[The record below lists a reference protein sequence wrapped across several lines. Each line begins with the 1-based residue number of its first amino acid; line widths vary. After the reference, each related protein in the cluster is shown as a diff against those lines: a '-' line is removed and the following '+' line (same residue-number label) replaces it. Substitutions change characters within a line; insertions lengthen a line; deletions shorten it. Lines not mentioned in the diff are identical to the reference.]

1 MTIQKETKEQKA
13 KRLAK
18 FWPNKAVRYLVFL
31 STPKHLMFKK
41 TWVLAQL
48 LSWAI
53 LDQRPHQR
61 ASNSKKKSN
70 SAIPKGMITVRC
82 ATEVGN
88 FALAWLLHRQLQSQR
103 KMDEKTLSEMVKLF
117 EARGGFRV
125 FLLAH
130 GAHDLYERA
139 RQSQRELRYVYW
151 IVDYLCRCKKYVSD
165 GDKLDIETAK
175 QFVAQCAPE
184 RENTFGLSKIE
195 KIWLTYKDAAPYIF
209 AFYGILSRGL
219 KQKAS
224 PDEVMEFIA
233 KLASDGPRLK
243 QLIGRAAYAADILN
257 GLARDVRINDFKNSE
272 RAAPPLRRF
281 DADERKII
289 ESCDPKELTRKDQ
302 KDYRPKHRKV
312 LLTPVLPDP
321 SQ

>member
-48 LSWAI
+48 LAWAI

-117 EARGGFRV
+117 EARGGFHA

-130 GAHDLYERA
+130 GAYDTN
-139 RQSQRELRYVYW
+139 
-151 IVDYLCRCKKYVSD
+151 
-165 GDKLDIETAK
+165 GAK
-175 QFVAQCAPE
+175 
-184 RENTFGLSKIE
+184 
-195 KIWLTYKDAAPYIF
+195 D
-209 AFYGILSRGL
+209 
-219 KQKAS
+219 
-224 PDEVMEFIA
+224 
-233 KLASDGPRLK
+233 
-243 QLIGRAAYAADILN
+243 
-257 GLARDVRINDFKNSE
+257 
-272 RAAPPLRRF
+272 
-281 DADERKII
+281 
-289 ESCDPKELTRKDQ
+289 
-302 KDYRPKHRKV
+302 
-312 LLTPVLPDP
+312 
-321 SQ
+321 

>member
-1 MTIQKETKEQKA
+1 VIATTKIAVYLGDMEGRSMPIRIETKEQKA
-13 KRLAK
+13 KRLVK
-18 FWPNKAVRYLVFL
+18 FWPDKAVRYLDL
-31 STPKHLMFKK
+31 SKPKHLMFKK

-48 LSWAI
+48 LAWAI

-61 ASNSKKKSN
+61 ASNSKEKSG

-82 ATEVGN
+82 ATDVGN

-103 KMDEKTLSEMVKLF
+103 KLSEKTLSEMRKLF

-224 PDEVMEFIA
+224 LDEVMEFIA

-243 QLIGRAAYAADILN
+243 KLIGRAAYAADILN
-257 GLARDVRINDFKNSE
+257 GLAFDVRINDFKNSE
-272 RAAPPLRRF
+272 RAVPPLHSF
-281 DADERKII
+281 NTVKSAMINKIDRNAPI
-289 ESCDPKELTRKDQ
+289 A
-302 KDYRPKHRKV
+302 
-312 LLTPVLPDP
+312 
-321 SQ
+321 

>member
-18 FWPNKAVRYLVFL
+18 FWPDKAARYLVL

-48 LSWAI
+48 LAWAI

-61 ASNSKKKSN
+61 ASNSKEKSG

-103 KMDEKTLSEMVKLF
+103 KMDKKTLSEMVKLF

-125 FLLAH
+125 FLLMH

-139 RQSQRELRYVYW
+139 RKAERKLRFVYW
-151 IVDYLCRCKKYVSD
+151 IVDYLCRGKKYVFD
-165 GDKLDIETAK
+165 DDKLNIETAK
-175 QFVAQCAPE
+175 QFIFKNQRAAKGK
-184 RENTFGLSKIE
+184 RAYGLSQIE

-219 KQKAS
+219 KQKVS

-243 QLIGRAAYAADILN
+243 KLIGRAAYAAYILN
-257 GLARDVRINDFKNSE
+257 GLAFDVRINDFKNGK
-272 RAAPPLRRF
+272 RAEPPLRS
-281 DADERKII
+281 INTI
-289 ESCDPKELTRKDQ
+289 EKARINSIDRNAPIA
-302 KDYRPKHRKV
+302 
-312 LLTPVLPDP
+312 
-321 SQ
+321 

>member
-1 MTIQKETKEQKA
+1 LGAGPIAGLGNFGSATTPTRFELKKEKQP
-13 KRLAK
+13 R
-18 FWPNKAVRYLVFL
+18 
-31 STPKHLMFKK
+31 
-41 TWVLAQL
+41 
-48 LSWAI
+48 
-53 LDQRPHQR
+53 
-61 ASNSKKKSN
+61 NSKRHDYGALCNRGRKL
-70 SAIPKGMITVRC
+70 C
-82 ATEVGN
+82 VGV
-88 FALAWLLHRQLQSQR
+88 ALHRQLQSQH
-103 KMDEKTLSEMVKLF
+103 KLSEKTLSEMRKLF

-243 QLIGRAAYAADILN
+243 KLIGRAAYAADILN
-257 GLARDVRINDFKNSE
+257 GLAFDVRINDFKNSE
-272 RAAPPLRRF
+272 RAVPPLHSFNTVKSTTINNIDRN
-281 DADERKII
+281 APIA
-289 ESCDPKELTRKDQ
+289 
-302 KDYRPKHRKV
+302 
-312 LLTPVLPDP
+312 
-321 SQ
+321 